1 MIANTECGRIRKET
15 VMFCI
20 TVLCLHPPRPK
31 QREDSVGAVC
41 KPTEVQTG
49 HLLNKIPERYYY
61 IKLPN

>member
-1 MIANTECGRIRKET
+1 
-15 VMFCI
+15 MFCI